1 MNTTNPLQGALL
13 IVLAGIGLGVGYNLV
28 HPDPLPWK
36 AEKKKTVV
44 LVDPSE
50 VDTGHSGAEAAMA
63 DPIAV
68 PPSNEGEAAKNTE
81 AAKKDETPKEATK
94 EAAKEPE
101 APVSEANTTEK
112 APAKDLYADIPESE
126 FPIEIHLAKTKDLY
140 DRGGLLVLDAR
151 EQAEYDEGHIT
162 GAVSAYGD
170 QYVGETE
177 WLEKTAKDPRPIMV
191 YCGGGECDLSLN
203 LGFEIAR
210 MGHRKVLIFMD
221 GYPAWE
227 EAGYPTEKGEVP

>member
-1 MNTTNPLQGALL
+1 MNTTNPLQGALF

-36 AEKKKTVV
+36 AEAKKTVV

-50 VDTGHSGAEAAMA
+50 VDTGADPGAAEASE
-63 DPIAV
+63 PVTI
-68 PPSNEGEAAKNTE
+68 PPSRHLS
-81 AAKKDETPKEATK
+81 DDPPKP
-94 EAAKEPE
+94 AKETVSSAK
-101 APVSEANTTEK
+101 APV
-112 APAKDLYADIPESE
+112 KDLYADIPESE

-151 EQAEYDEGHIT
+151 EQIEYDEGHIK
-162 GAVSAYGD
+162 GAVSAYAD
-170 QYVGETE
+170 QMLGETE
-177 WLEKTAKDPRPIMV
+177 WLEETAKDPRPIMV

-210 MGHRKVLIFMD
+210 MGHRKVLIFME
-221 GYPAWE
+221 GYPAWD
-227 EAGYPTEKGEVP
+227 EAGYPTETGEVP